1 MSLPMRPQAGL
12 KRRSLDDPFRNR
24 RDAGRALARPL
35 AERRW
40 NDPVVLALPRGGVPV
55 AAVVAGALDAP
66 LDVLV
71 VRKLGHP
78 RQPELAIGA
87 IAAGGVTVMNHD
99 AEGHLG
105 GVSPEEIDR
114 IALREHRELLR
125 RERLYRDGHP
135 AVPVRGREAIVVDD
149 GLATGASMRAAVMAL
164 RQLQPARIVV
174 ATPVG
179 ARESCA
185 ALKQVADEVVCVL
198 TPEPFYA
205 VGVWY
210 EDFEQTGDDEVR
222 QLLDAARH
230 HAHA

>member
-12 KRRSLDDPFRNR
+12 KRRSLEDPFRNR

-40 NDPVVLALPRGGVPV
+40 HEPVVLALPRGGVPV
-55 AAVVAGALDAP
+55 AAVVASALDAP

-78 RQPELAIGA
+78 RQSEFAIGA
-87 IAAGGVTVMNHD
+87 IAAGGITVMNHD
-99 AEGHLG
+99 PEGTLG
-105 GVSPEEIDR
+105 GVSLEEVDR
-114 IALREHRELLR
+114 IALREHQELLR
-125 RERLYRDGHP
+125 RERLYRDGRP
-135 AVPVRGREAIVVDD
+135 AVPVRGRDAIVVDD

-185 ALKQVADEVVCVL
+185 AMKQVADEVVCVL

-222 QLLDAARH
+222 QLLEAARQ

>member
-1 MSLPMRPQAGL
+1 MSLPVRPQAGL
-12 KRRSLDDPFRNR
+12 KRRSLEDPFRNR

-35 AERRW
+35 RERRW

-55 AAVVAGALDAP
+55 AAVVASALDAP

-78 RQPELAIGA
+78 RQPEFAIGA
-87 IAAGGVTVMNHD
+87 IAAGGITVMNDD
-99 AEGHLG
+99 AEGYLG
-105 GVSPEEIDR
+105 GVSPEEVDR
-114 IALREHRELLR
+114 IALREHQELLR

-135 AVPVRGREAIVVDD
+135 AVPVRGRDVIVVDD

-164 RQLQPARIVV
+164 RQLQPGRIVV

-185 ALKQVADEVVCVL
+185 ALKQVAEEVVCVL

-222 QLLDAARH
+222 QLLEAARQ